1 MVGTMSVHFGE
12 QGGQLSYGSYLRLD
26 VLLDQQHPQSEPPAH
41 DELLFITIHQAYEL
55 WFKQLLHELTTVRD
69 LLAHAAD
76 NDALW
81 TARHRLSRVTQ
92 IEQVLIA
99 QLPVLETMTPQDFLE
114 FRTLLAPASGF
125 QSVQFRELEFL
136 SGLKDSAV
144 LTRLRSAT
152 DEERQR
158 LQRRLDEPSLWDA
171 FCVSLAS
178 LGLPADNEDDVRGAL
193 LTIAR
198 NRASYGEIWDVAEGL
213 LTHDELSAQ
222 WRALHATVVE
232 RQIGYKPGTGGSAGV
247 GYLRDRRDLRFFPL
261 LWELRTEL

>member
-1 MVGTMSVHFGE
+1 MTDVRFGE
-12 QGGQLSYGSYLRLD
+12 QGGQLSYGSYLRVP
-26 VLLDQQHPQSEPPAH
+26 VLLDQQHPQSDPPAH
-41 DELLFITIHQAYEL
+41 DELLFITIHQVYEL

-69 LLAHAAD
+69 LLLDSAGS
-76 NDALW
+76 DALW
-81 TARHRLSRVTQ
+81 TARHRLGRVTQ

-99 QLPVLETMTPQDFLE
+99 QLPVLETMTPQDFLA

-136 SGLKDSAV
+136 SGIKDPAV
-144 LTRLRSAT
+144 MHRLRFASD
-152 DEERQR
+152 DERAR

-171 FCVSLAS
+171 FVAALGAA
-178 LGLPADNEDDVRGAL
+178 GLPSGDDAAVRDAL

-198 NRASYGEIWDVAEGL
+198 ERASYGDIWDVAEGL
-213 LTHDELSAQ
+213 LNHDELSAQ

-247 GYLRDRRDLRFFPL
+247 GYLRDRRDLRYFPM
-261 LWELRTEL
+261 LWAMRTEL